1 MPLNN
6 TLKHDVEITDDEASE
21 VVVQDEHDQ
30 DVDDLDGVFETL
42 YEIHTNDFKNHH
54 VNTSI
59 FFYNRKTREII
70 SKVNKK
76 LVFKSISREK
86 KTRIFFSLS
95 LFTTKK
101 LVKSLQK

>member
-59 FFYNRKTREII
+59 FLQPKN
-70 SKVNKK
+70 SWNH
-76 LVFKSISREK
+76 FKSK
-86 KTRIFFSLS
+86 
-95 LFTTKK
+95 
-101 LVKSLQK
+101 QKAGL